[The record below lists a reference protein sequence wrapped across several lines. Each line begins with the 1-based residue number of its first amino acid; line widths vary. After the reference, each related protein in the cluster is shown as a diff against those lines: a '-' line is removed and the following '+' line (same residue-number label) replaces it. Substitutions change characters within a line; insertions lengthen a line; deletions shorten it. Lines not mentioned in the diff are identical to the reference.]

1 MESEIDW
8 VCHPH
13 TLRKPFQEGRKNEIL
28 GRHSVD
34 THFSTR
40 QFQEPDRG
48 NCSTPSSSIMP
59 NILPPI
65 PTNTFAKHPS
75 SNTYFPPI
83 SPTRP
88 RPKPTK
94 LKLSDILLPRPT
106 LRTTTSMPLLKPP
119 TMAPEG
125 DNEKQGRFGK
135 LRKMGSDLL
144 MKAGLKRSENWAEW
158 EVVDAPEGSMS
169 GRRRSYVQVD
179 RGLENE
185 KRTSRI
191 PWPPSPSFECR
202 VRGDD
207 SNSTFDGFQ
216 CPTSFPSFTSFLEI
230 PGGTWLERSGSETN
244 SGSGEGSGW
253 SSSREEFRTSTI
265 EPFISSFP
273 FPPTPM
279 TRKQRSQQFSEDPP
293 LPVDH
298 PFNTGKTSKL
308 SGTPRLPQGVHWRE
322 GIATGTPELP
332 HTPPSTTQ
340 SPRSLITPR
349 TPRTPRNQKLQSRQA
364 TQFLPITPSSSF
376 SDGPS
381 LDSNQLLSA
390 LSAVLY
396 LRSVLY
402 THAASAQSLLESHAE
417 VLPGFVYRSLS
428 RQIDQWWTKWRSALN
443 NMGAQTASA
452 LLHLSSPPPPPPSP
466 LPLPIDPINSPIPQ
480 PLTHDSLQKLIWSL
494 EEAGQVPSF
503 TFARMFGKSA
513 QVRLRKLED
522 DEVWEA
528 TRKGWRE
535 YQDDEWGCLQREM
548 WRESG
553 DIRIFGL
560 AGRKGKKGV
569 M

>member
-13 TLRKPFQEGRKNEIL
+13 TLRKPFQEGHKNGIL
-28 GRHSVD
+28 GRDSLD
-34 THFSTR
+34 IQFSTR
-40 QFQEPDRG
+40 QLQESDRG

-59 NILPPI
+59 NIVLPY
-65 PTNTFAKHPS
+65 PTNTFARHPS
-75 SNTYFPPI
+75 SNSYFPPI

-94 LKLSDILLPRPT
+94 PKLSDILLPRPT

-125 DNEKQGRFGK
+125 DNEKQGRLGK

-144 MKAGLKRSENWAEW
+144 MKARLKRGDNWAEW
-158 EVVDAPEGSMS
+158 EVVDASEGSMS
-169 GRRRSYVQVD
+169 NRRRSSVQVD
-179 RGLENE
+179 RGLKNE
-185 KRTSRI
+185 KRSSRI
-191 PWPPSPSFECR
+191 PWPPSPSFEWR
-202 VRGDD
+202 VGGDD
-207 SNSTFDGFQ
+207 SNSTSDGSQ
-216 CPTSFPSFTSFLEI
+216 RPTSFPSFASFLEI
-230 PGGTWLERSGSETN
+230 PAGTGLERSGSDTN
-244 SGSGEGSGW
+244 SGSGEGSGFT
-253 SSSREEFRTSTI
+253 SSREEWRSSTI

-279 TRKQRSQQFSEDPP
+279 TRKQLVQQFNEDPP

-298 PFNTGKTSKL
+298 PFNTGKTPKL
-308 SGTPRLPQGVHWRE
+308 AGAPTLPQGVHWRE
-322 GIATGTPELP
+322 DIIGTPKLP
-332 HTPPSTTQ
+332 HTPSTTQ

-349 TPRTPRNQKLQSRQA
+349 TPQTPRNQKLQSRQA
-364 TQFLPITPSSSF
+364 TLSLPITPSSSF

-428 RQIDQWWTKWRSALN
+428 RQIDQWWTKWRSVLN

-466 LPLPIDPINSPIPQ
+466 LPLPVDTINSPIPS
-480 PLTHDSLQKLIWSL
+480 PLTHDTLQRLIWSL

-522 DEVWEA
+522 EEVWEA

-535 YQDDEWGCLQREM
+535 YQDDEWGCLQREV

-553 DIRIFGL
+553 DVRVFGL
-560 AGRKGKKGV
+560 AGRKGKKGI